1 MLRLPALA
9 AACAA
14 LVLLSSC
21 TGDETSGDDP
31 DRARIDEGLAA
42 IYAGDHASEEDSAA
56 GECFADELSD
66 VSEEQL
72 RGAGIVD
79 ESGEVVADLPPLDP
93 ELAQTWVAAQLDC
106 ASFVEA
112 STRAQQRVTKGK
124 IEAEKYADC
133 LRGELTEEQMRDAL
147 VATMQ
152 AEFGDPA
159 VAALAEGQDTCSREA
174 TPTD

>member
-1 MLRLPALA
+1 M
-9 AACAA
+9 
-14 LVLLSSC
+14 LLSSC
-21 TGDETSGDDP
+21 TGDDSSGDDP
-31 DRARIDEGLAA
+31 DRAKINEGLAA
-42 IYAGDHASEEDSAA
+42 IYAGDHASEEDTAA

-72 RGAGIVD
+72 RDAGIVD
-79 ESGEVVADLPPLDP
+79 DSGEVVAELPPLD
-93 ELAQTWVAAQLDC
+93 EALAQTWVAAQLDC
-106 ASFVEA
+106 ADFVEA

-124 IEAEKYADC
+124 IDAETYADC

-159 VAALAEGQDTCSREA
+159 VAALAEAQDTCSREA